1 MICSGAG
8 NGDIANISNILVNCG
23 LMRGAARR
31 HDEGSQL
38 YFESGS
44 RWSSPL
50 YACASSVKATIKT
63 VSFLLNGTE
72 GLKDL
77 SVTDVRPK
85 VYPNNDSIPLW
96 GVEETGKSMDEISP
110 IWGLVSPAYE
120 NYPNISVIK
129 AESLHL
135 PGYSDSSDV
144 SSKRTYQNMP
154 GSDFFKAVSKY
165 AYDISD
171 SSNTYGPRVDYTG
184 YANMAMYVKWQ
195 NLSSSPETAP
205 KIIDL
210 IWTDAAAAVVVGT
223 KGVLGG
229 GNVGSPSEAARVSV
243 RPMTNQIKY
252 RWLFGI
258 PALIVVII
266 CMVIGS
272 LAFCTLIFRRH
283 NLTIMRRH
291 LNQSSAGR
299 LLTGFLYPEYCNL
312 DTNSKVW
319 SKTVG
324 QNVIDLGGDNALM
337 SLLARNNFSKG
348 GTVVQETP
356 IAGEGDEF
364 LVPRTPSPYNGHT
377 LSPQFP
383 PPPQQFPRH
392 IHQG

>member
-1 MICSGAG
+1 
-8 NGDIANISNILVNCG
+8 
-23 LMRGAARR
+23 MRGAARR
-31 HDEGSQL
+31 HDGGSQL

-50 YACASSVKATIKT
+50 FACASSVRATIKT

-72 GLKDL
+72 GLQDL
-77 SVTDVRPK
+77 SVTGVRPK

-135 PGYSDSSDV
+135 PGFADSSDV

-154 GSDFFKAVSKY
+154 GSDFYRAVSAY

-171 SSNTYGPRVDYTG
+171 SGSDTYGPRVDYTG

-210 IWTDAAAAVVVGT
+210 IWTDSAAAVVVGT
-223 KGVLGG
+223 KGVLGA
-229 GNVGSPSEAARVSV
+229 GNAGRPSEAVRVSV
-243 RPMTNQIKY
+243 HPMTNQIKY

-258 PALIVVII
+258 PALIVILI
-266 CMVIGS
+266 CIVIGF
-272 LAFCTLIFRRH
+272 LAFCTLVFRRH
-283 NLTIMRRH
+283 NFSVMRRH
-291 LNQSSAGR
+291 LNQSSSGR
-299 LLTGFLYPEYCNL
+299 LLTGFMYPEYCNL
-312 DTNSKVW
+312 DTKSRVW
-319 SKTVG
+319 SQTVG

-337 SLLARNNFSKG
+337 SLLARNNFNKG
-348 GTVVQETP
+348 GMVVHEKP
-356 IAGEGDEF
+356 IADEGDGF

-383 PPPQQFPRH
+383 TPPQQYPPPPQQNPPPH
-392 IHQG
+392 MYQG